1 MPDNLSEQ
9 CSHNGPNAVRLGSML
24 DQDLLPL
31 TNRRARI
38 RPLRHADAEV
48 YAAGTEDPLVR
59 QFAHLPED
67 RYTSASVRAVIDQV
81 AAPAL
86 DRGDLAVLAIAVPRT
101 DGFAGSAVVF
111 DVDETRGSAEVGF
124 WVHPAHRGQGLSA
137 AALELSAEFAARSG
151 LTTLTARTVPANT
164 ASRIVL
170 GRAGF
175 TEGEA
180 CATPDRSEERRV
192 GKGGGACWPRGRCN
206 G

>member
-67 RYTSASVRAVIDQV
+67 RYTSASVRAVIDQ
-81 AAPAL
+81 
-86 DRGDLAVLAIAVPRT
+86 
-101 DGFAGSAVVF
+101 
-111 DVDETRGSAEVGF
+111 
-124 WVHPAHRGQGLSA
+124 
-137 AALELSAEFAARSG
+137 
-151 LTTLTARTVPANT
+151 
-164 ASRIVL
+164 
-170 GRAGF
+170 
-175 TEGEA
+175 
-180 CATPDRSEERRV
+180 RSEEHTSELQS
-192 GKGGGACWPRGRCN
+192 RGHLVCRLLLEKQKN
-206 G
+206 STATINQTKYKDHLKES

>member
-1 MPDNLSEQ
+1 MSSTDRTREYRLAAATPISLATARIVSADIPPSSSSRTAARARVGTCTARLRCTGPRSAQSLMPDNLSEQ

-81 AAPAL
+81 AAPA
-86 DRGDLAVLAIAVPRT
+86 
-101 DGFAGSAVVF
+101 
-111 DVDETRGSAEVGF
+111 
-124 WVHPAHRGQGLSA
+124 
-137 AALELSAEFAARSG
+137 
-151 LTTLTARTVPANT
+151 
-164 ASRIVL
+164 
-170 GRAGF
+170 
-175 TEGEA
+175 
-180 CATPDRSEERRV
+180 
-192 GKGGGACWPRGRCN
+192 
-206 G
+206 

>member
-31 TNRRARI
+31 TNSRARI

-86 DRGDLAVLAIAVPRT
+86 DRGDLALLAIADPRT
-101 DGFAGSAVVF
+101 DAFAGSAVVF
-111 DVDETRGSAEVGF
+111 DVDETRGSAEGGL
-124 WVHPAHRGQGLSA
+124 WGHPAHRGQGLSA
-137 AALELSAEFAARSG
+137 AALERRAGLAARKSG
-151 LTTLTARTVPANT
+151 R
-164 ASRIVL
+164 ASR
-170 GRAGF
+170 RAVHEVAQPRRRG
-175 TEGEA
+175 A
-180 CATPDRSEERRV
+180 DRH
-192 GKGGGACWPRGRCN
+192 PRA
-206 G
+206 